1 MTSIMGSVLYIA
13 FIGAIFYFLMIK
25 PQQKMQK
32 KRVEMLDNVSVG
44 EKISSISGLIGTI
57 VAVNRETIM
66 LEIADG
72 VVIEMKK
79 TGIAGIEGDKAE
91 TVDEDDDDDDLY
103 DDLYDD
109 EDDE

>member
-1 MTSIMGSVLYIA
+1 MTGIMGSVLYIA

-32 KRVEMLDNVSVG
+32 KRVEMLDNISVG
-44 EKISSISGLIGTI
+44 EKISSISGLIGTV

-72 VVIEMKK
+72 VIIEMKK
-79 TGIAGIEGDKAE
+79 TGIAGIEGEQAE
-91 TVDEDDDDDDLY
+91 TVDDDDDDLY
-103 DDLYDD
+103 DDLYDE